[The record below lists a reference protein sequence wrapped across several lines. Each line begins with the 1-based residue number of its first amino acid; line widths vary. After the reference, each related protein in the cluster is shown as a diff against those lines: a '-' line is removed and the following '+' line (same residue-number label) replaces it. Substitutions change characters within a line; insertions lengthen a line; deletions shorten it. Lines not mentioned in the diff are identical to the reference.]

1 MHIVNIILGRS
12 VALADKADG
21 HRCSADLLIRYD
33 NDPFQLKMMMMTEQ
47 PAAEEKQPAKNS
59 KERQFKGLSLTERKQ
74 LRREK
79 LIEAGIEAYGTHGFF
94 SVTVKDICN
103 EAKLTERYF
112 YESFKKSENLF
123 QTIFLKLIDELQ
135 QNVMQAIMQASS
147 DPKKMIEAG
156 LTALLTTLKDNPQMA
171 RIIYIDAMLVQ
182 ELHNQA
188 TIHETMS
195 RFDRM
200 IHAFVMLMM
209 PNIGR
214 SEREI
219 SLVATGLNGYVTQI
233 AIRWVM
239 SGFKQSM
246 DEILSSCSIV
256 FLSLLQTF
264 SQHEPSVKK

>member
-1 MHIVNIILGRS
+1 
-12 VALADKADG
+12 
-21 HRCSADLLIRYD
+21 
-33 NDPFQLKMMMMTEQ
+33 MTEQ
-47 PAAEEKQPAKNS
+47 HDNLQEKQKQTS
-59 KERQFKGLSLTERKQ
+59 KTKERQFKGLSLTERKQ
-74 LRREK
+74 ARREK

-94 SVTVKDICN
+94 AVTVKDICN

-112 YESFKKSENLF
+112 YESFKKSDELF
-123 QTIFLKLIDELQ
+123 QTIFLKLIDQLQ
-135 QNVMQAIMQASS
+135 HNVMQAIMQAST
-147 DPKKMIEAG
+147 DPRKMIESG
-156 LTALLTTLKDNPQMA
+156 LTALLTTLKDNPGMA

-188 TIHETMS
+188 TIHETML

-209 PNIGR
+209 PHINR

-233 AIRWVM
+233 AIRWVV

-246 DEILSSCSIV
+246 QDVLSSCSLV
-256 FLSLLQTF
+256 FLSLLDTF
-264 SQHEPSVKK
+264 SEKEKIVKKQS

>member
-1 MHIVNIILGRS
+1 
-12 VALADKADG
+12 
-21 HRCSADLLIRYD
+21 
-33 NDPFQLKMMMMTEQ
+33 MTE
-47 PAAEEKQPAKNS
+47 PYENLEKKQNKPS
-59 KERQFKGLSLTERKQ
+59 QTKERQFKGLSLTERKQ
-74 LRREK
+74 ARREK

-94 SVTVKDICN
+94 AVTVKDICN

-112 YESFKKSENLF
+112 YESFKKSDELF
-123 QTIFLKLIDELQ
+123 QTIFLKLIDQLQ
-135 QNVMQAIMQASS
+135 HNVMQAIMQAST
-147 DPKKMIEAG
+147 DPRKMIESG
-156 LTALLTTLKDNPQMA
+156 LTALLTTLKDNPRMA

-188 TIHETMS
+188 TIHETML

-209 PNIGR
+209 PHIDR

-233 AIRWVM
+233 AIRWVV

-246 DEILSSCSIV
+246 QEVLSSCSIV
-256 FLSLLQTF
+256 FLSLLDTF
-264 SQHEPSVKK
+264 SEKEKILKKESSS

>member
-1 MHIVNIILGRS
+1 
-12 VALADKADG
+12 
-21 HRCSADLLIRYD
+21 
-33 NDPFQLKMMMMTEQ
+33 MTEQ
-47 PAAEEKQPAKNS
+47 HENLEEKQNKPSKT

-74 LRREK
+74 ARREK

-94 SVTVKDICN
+94 AVTVKDICN

-112 YESFKKSENLF
+112 YESFKKSDELF
-123 QTIFLKLIDELQ
+123 QTIFLKLIDQLQ
-135 QNVMQAIMQASS
+135 HNVMQAIMQAST
-147 DPKKMIEAG
+147 DPRKMIESG
-156 LTALLTTLKDNPQMA
+156 LTALLTTLKDNPRMA

-188 TIHETMS
+188 TIHETML

-209 PNIGR
+209 PHIDR

-233 AIRWVM
+233 AIRWVV

-246 DEILSSCSIV
+246 QEVLSSCSIV
-256 FLSLLQTF
+256 FLSLLDTF
-264 SQHEPSVKK
+264 SEKEKILKKESSS

>member
-1 MHIVNIILGRS
+1 MTDSTQH
-12 VALADKADG
+12 
-21 HRCSADLLIRYD
+21 
-33 NDPFQLKMMMMTEQ
+33 TEQ
-47 PAAEEKQPAKNS
+47 QQAKNV
-59 KERQFKGLSLTERKQ
+59 KERQFKGLSLSERKQ
-74 LRREK
+74 ARREK

-94 SVTVKDICN
+94 SVTVKDICL

-112 YESFKKSENLF
+112 YESFKKSEQLF

-135 QNVMQAIMQASS
+135 QNVMQAIMQASTDS
-147 DPKKMIEAG
+147 KKMIEAG
-156 LTALLTTLKDNPQMA
+156 LTALLMTLKNNPRMA

-209 PNIGR
+209 PNINK

-219 SLVATGLNGYVTQI
+219 SMIATGLNGYVTQI

-239 SGFKQSM
+239 SGYKQPM
-246 DEILSSCSIV
+246 EEVLSSCSAV
-256 FLSLLQTF
+256 FLALLDTF
-264 SQHEPSVKK
+264 SEPQSTLNKSAVKK

>member
-1 MHIVNIILGRS
+1 MNEPLSTEKKTIN
-12 VALADKADG
+12 KA
-21 HRCSADLLIRYD
+21 A
-33 NDPFQLKMMMMTEQ
+33 
-47 PAAEEKQPAKNS
+47 
-59 KERQFKGLSLTERKQ
+59 KERQFKGMSLSERK
-74 LRREK
+74 LARREK

-112 YESFKKSENLF
+112 YESFKKSDELF
-123 QTIFLKLIDELQ
+123 QTIFLTLIDQLQ
-135 QNVMQAIMQASS
+135 QNVMQAIMQAS
-147 DPKKMIEAG
+147 PVPEKMIASG
-156 LTALLTTLKDNPQMA
+156 LTALLTTLKNNPGMA

-195 RFDRM
+195 RFERM
-200 IHAFVMLMM
+200 IHAFVMLTM
-209 PNIGR
+209 PHIKR

-219 SLVATGLNGYVTQI
+219 SLIATGLNGYITQI

-246 DEILSSCSIV
+246 DEVLSSCSIV
-256 FLSLLQTF
+256 FLSLVNTF
-264 SQHEPSVKK
+264 EEKGKNI

>member
-1 MHIVNIILGRS
+1 
-12 VALADKADG
+12 
-21 HRCSADLLIRYD
+21 
-33 NDPFQLKMMMMTEQ
+33 MTE
-47 PAAEEKQPAKNS
+47 PYENLEKKQNKLS
-59 KERQFKGLSLTERKQ
+59 QTKERQFKGLSLTERKQ
-74 LRREK
+74 ARREK

-94 SVTVKDICN
+94 AVTVKDICN

-112 YESFKKSENLF
+112 YESFKKSDELF
-123 QTIFLKLIDELQ
+123 QTIFLKLIDQLQ
-135 QNVMQAIMQASS
+135 HNVMQAIMQAST
-147 DPKKMIEAG
+147 DPRKMIESG
-156 LTALLTTLKDNPQMA
+156 LTALLTTLKDNPRMA

-188 TIHETMS
+188 TIHETML

-209 PNIGR
+209 PHIDR

-233 AIRWVM
+233 AIRWVV

-246 DEILSSCSIV
+246 QEVLSACSIV
-256 FLSLLQTF
+256 FLSLLDTF
-264 SQHEPSVKK
+264 SEKEKILKKESSS